1 MGADVRVACASDAAA
16 VVAESGAEAEAEGGG
31 GPGGLGLSSG
41 RYDDLAPSG
50 RYLVDPEGLSEY
62 APWVLRRHAHPLS
75 AVPDG

>member
-1 MGADVRVACASDAAA
+1 MRVACASDAAA
-16 VVAESGAEAEAEGGG
+16 VVAESGAEAEAEGGR
-31 GPGGLGLSSG
+31 PGGLGLSSG
-41 RYDDLAPSG
+41 RYADLAPSW